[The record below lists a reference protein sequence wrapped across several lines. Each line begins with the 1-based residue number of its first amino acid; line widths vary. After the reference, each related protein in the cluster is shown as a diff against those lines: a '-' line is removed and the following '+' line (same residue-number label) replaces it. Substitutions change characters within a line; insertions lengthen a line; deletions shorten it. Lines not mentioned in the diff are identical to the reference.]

1 MHCNGFT
8 AFGNGSTAHSNR
20 RKIVYACVKKPRQHT
35 RNQETREERMKAEE
49 DGVAV
54 VVKDE
59 GQRSLVRTNFLMLS
73 LSDVATYSHVRK
85 KL

>member
-1 MHCNGFT
+1 MTSRCQGLFVSVPIT
-8 AFGNGSTAHSNR
+8 G

-59 GQRSLVRTNFLMLS
+59 GQRSLVRTNFWMLS